1 MKTLELVFTRIYY
14 DFKQNKSVFTV
25 FLIGCLLCSLSFI
38 FFYGNQLSLK
48 IYEGSDQE
56 VLNEYTINFSEPAS
70 YEDIVNSPLIKSD
83 IVLDVE
89 IRCSLTMDEIPMKE
103 MNLSEVAEFDD
114 GSTIY
119 TMSSILYGKDELLQE
134 MGRVEFTDAERKEGK
149 NVVILPSA
157 VSEGVTYNIKTG
169 DKITVSGREY
179 EVVGMST
186 MFGNF
191 YIPPETFKKGG
202 YTVDSMEIVTSEHMS
217 RSEINQFVADIQ
229 EAFPNGVIHHSPLE
243 YFEIA
248 EQNLSSEGFYIICE
262 FIVVSLSFMFL
273 MKYII
278 DSNNAENIIYS
289 MVGATKKRIFAVI
302 MLENTVIYGVVAAV
316 ACVLHKLLY
325 NSFFNQINVSPG
337 ITYTLVDYV
346 MIVLAVVVLS
356 CIVSLPFVFS
366 CLKNS
371 IIKNKNK
378 YS

>member
-1 MKTLELVFTRIYY
+1 MKTLEIVFTRIYY

-56 VLNEYTINFSEPAS
+56 IFNEYTINFSEPAS

-89 IRCSLTMDEIPMKE
+89 IRYNLSKDEIPMKE
-103 MNLSEVAEFDD
+103 MNRSVDDLEFDD

-119 TMSSILYGKDELLQE
+119 NMSSMLYGKYDLMQE

-149 NVVILPSA
+149 NAVILPYDQDMS
-157 VSEGVTYNIKTG
+157 YNIKIG
-169 DKITVSGREY
+169 DKIMVSGRKY
-179 EVVGMST
+179 EVVGMSS
-186 MFGNF
+186 MGNF

>member
-1 MKTLELVFTRIYY
+1 MKTLEIVFTRIYY

-56 VLNEYTINFSEPAS
+56 MLNEYTINFSEPAS

-89 IRCSLTMDEIPMKE
+89 IRYDLSRAEIPMKE
-103 MNLSEVAEFDD
+103 MNIPEVAEFDD
-114 GSTIY
+114 GTYRI
-119 TMSSILYGKDELLQE
+119 SSKLYGKDELLQE
-134 MGRVEFTDAERKEGK
+134 MGRVKFTDAERKEGK
-149 NVVILPSA
+149 DVVILPSE
-157 VSEGVTYNIKTG
+157 VSEGIPYDIEIG
-169 DKITVSGREY
+169 DKIMVSGRKY
-179 EVVGMST
+179 EVVGMSS
-186 MFGNF
+186 MSCVF

-325 NSFFNQINVSPG
+325 DSFFNQINVSPG